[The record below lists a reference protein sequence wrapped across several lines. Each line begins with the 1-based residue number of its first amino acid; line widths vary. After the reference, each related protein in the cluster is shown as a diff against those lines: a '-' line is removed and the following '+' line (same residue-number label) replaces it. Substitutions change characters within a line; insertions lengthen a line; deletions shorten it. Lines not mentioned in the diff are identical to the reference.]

1 MGSSLQIL
9 KLITRSNMFIK
20 SSLAV
25 ALLCGVQAAPQ
36 LPPQTQGFNGDP
48 SLARILQE
56 QRFNMGDGKF
66 GAAYAQEDGVAFKE
80 ESTGNNERI
89 GEFCDA
95 IENVIND
102 GGDISGQ
109 YSYLDENGNTIV
121 VKYP

>member
-1 MGSSLQIL
+1 
-9 KLITRSNMFIK
+9 
-20 SSLAV
+20 
-25 ALLCGVQAAPQ
+25 
-36 LPPQTQGFNGDP
+36 
-48 SLARILQE
+48 
-56 QRFNMGDGKF
+56 MGDGKF

-89 GEFCDA
+89 GEFCDDA

-121 VKYP
+121 VKYSAGVNGFRYRTFYILLSIP

>member
-1 MGSSLQIL
+1 
-9 KLITRSNMFIK
+9 
-20 SSLAV
+20 
-25 ALLCGVQAAPQ
+25 
-36 LPPQTQGFNGDP
+36 
-48 SLARILQE
+48 
-56 QRFNMGDGKF
+56 MGDGKF

-121 VKYP
+121 VKYSAGVNGFRYRTFYILLSIP